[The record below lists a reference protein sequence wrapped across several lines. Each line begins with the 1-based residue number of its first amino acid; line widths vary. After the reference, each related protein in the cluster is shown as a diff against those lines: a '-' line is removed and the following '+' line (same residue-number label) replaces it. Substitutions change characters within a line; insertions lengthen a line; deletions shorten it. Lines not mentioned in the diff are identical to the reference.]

1 MVTEVFL
8 GLLAAAAVIGLLWAI
23 VATALKLRPAEQA
36 KSDVPASRTWASL
49 ATMVVFLLLVI
60 LGIPTFVTLFSN

>member
-1 MVTEVFL
+1 MLTEVFL

-23 VATALKLRPAEQA
+23 VVTALKLRPAEQA
-36 KSDVPASRTWASL
+36 KSDVPASKTWASL
-49 ATMVVFLLLVI
+49 ATMVVFLALVI

>member
-1 MVTEVFL
+1 VVTEVFL

>member
-1 MVTEVFL
+1 MLTEVFL

-23 VATALKLRPAEQA
+23 VVTALKLRPAEQA
-36 KSDVPASRTWASL
+36 KSDVPASKTWATL
-49 ATMVVFLLLVI
+49 ATMVVFLALVL

>member
-8 GLLAAAAVIGLLWAI
+8 GLLAVAAVAGLLWAI

-36 KSDVPASRTWASL
+36 KSGVPASRTWASL
-49 ATMVVFLLLVI
+49 ATMVVFLVLVLL
-60 LGIPTFVTLFSN
+60 GAPTFVTLFSK